1 MFISV
6 TETAFTFPPF
16 RKMDTVCNVTIFMTL
31 NIRKQK
37 KTRGTP
43 TAQLTAA
50 STFPGL
56 SAGRGMQAVRGSFG
70 SEEWSREPKEARG
83 LMFLGKRRE
92 KETAAQERGLRV
104 PGLSRV
110 TFGPVCKE
118 TI

>member
-1 MFISV
+1 
-6 TETAFTFPPF
+6 
-16 RKMDTVCNVTIFMTL
+16 MTL
-31 NIRKQK
+31 KIRKQK

-50 STFPGL
+50 SAFPGL

-83 LMFLGKRRE
+83 LMFSGKRRE